1 MKKYRILFLV
11 LLLSLTIFRLFY
23 IKGFNLCPDEAYY
36 WDWSRNLALSYYDH
50 PPLVAYLIFLF
61 TRLGSSEFTIRLTS
75 VLITLGISIFI
86 YLLATDIFKSERIGF
101 FSALL
106 LNIMPG
112 FSIGGIIITP
122 DAPLVF
128 FWVIT
133 FYLFY
138 QLVKKD
144 NKNLWYPLGISL
156 GLGLLSKYNMVLFLP
171 CTLIFLLLSR
181 ENRKWFRY
189 KEPYLALV
197 IAFLIFIPVIV
208 WNYQH
213 HWVSFTKQLSHGFSK
228 RGSFFRNLGGYL
240 GAQAGIISP
249 FLFFGLLW
257 AMIKGFR
264 LGVKE
269 KRDNLLLL
277 SCFSLPIFLFFLLTS
292 LRSKV
297 EANWPAVGYFTALIA
312 FTGLIFKIKRKGKKV
327 FFILFIFLSSF
338 ILTALAHYPAILQLP
353 PKIDPTNRLYGWDQ
367 LGERVSGIK
376 DRMGEEAF
384 IFAPRHQLAS
394 ALAFYT
400 DKKYQTY
407 DLDGENRY
415 DYWGRADFLM
425 GRNAIF
431 VTPENYDKASG
442 ILSHFKSFKEEEP
455 CEIYRNEQLIK
466 TFSIYRCYNYQGGL
480 FGG

>member
-1 MKKYRILFLV
+1 MI
-11 LLLSLTIFRLFY
+11 
-23 IKGFNLCPDEAYY
+23 
-36 WDWSRNLALSYYDH
+36 
-50 PPLVAYLIFLF
+50 
-61 TRLGSSEFTIRLTS
+61 
-75 VLITLGISIFI
+75 
-86 YLLATDIFKSERIGF
+86 
-101 FSALL
+101 
-106 LNIMPG
+106 
-112 FSIGGIIITP
+112 
-122 DAPLVF
+122 
-128 FWVIT
+128 
-133 FYLFY
+133 
-138 QLVKKD
+138 
-144 NKNLWYPLGISL
+144 
-156 GLGLLSKYNMVLFLP
+156 LFLP
-171 CTLIFLLLSR
+171 CALLFLSLSNK
-181 ENRKWFRY
+181 NRRWLRC

-197 IAFLIFIPVIV
+197 IAFLIFTPVIV

-228 RGSFFRNLGGYL
+228 RGSLFRNLGGYL

-297 EANWPAVGYFTALIA
+297 EANWPAVGYFAALIA
-312 FTGLIFKIKRKGKKV
+312 FVGLVFEIEKRGKKV
-327 FFILFIFLSSF
+327 FLISLIFISSF
-338 ILTALAHYPAILQLP
+338 VLAALTHYPAILHLS
-353 PKIDPTNRLYGWDQ
+353 PKIDPTNRLYGWDRV
-367 LGERVSGIK
+367 GERVSGIK

-442 ILSHFKSFKEEEP
+442 ILSHFKSFKEEAP

-466 TFSIYRCYNYQGGL
+466 AFSIYRCYNYQGGL